1 MFKEM
6 KIKGIIQIRAEINDR
21 SIKTRVNM
29 NKNWYSGKT
38 NNKIDKIQDK
48 KWGISISLCLNK
60 YTIYLMSTNILK
72 NLKTQTKY
80 ISENKCNVKMTK
92 DEAEQLN
99 R

>member
-29 NKNWYSGKT
+29 NKNGYSGKT

-48 KWGISISLCLNK
+48 KWGISISLCL
-60 YTIYLMSTNILK
+60 
-72 NLKTQTKY
+72 
-80 ISENKCNVKMTK
+80 
-92 DEAEQLN
+92 
-99 R
+99 